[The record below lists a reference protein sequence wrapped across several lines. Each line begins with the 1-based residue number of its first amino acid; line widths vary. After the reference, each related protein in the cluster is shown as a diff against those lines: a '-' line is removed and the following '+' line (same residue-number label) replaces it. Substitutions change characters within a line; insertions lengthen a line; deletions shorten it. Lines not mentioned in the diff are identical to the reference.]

1 MQSSIKKI
9 KVSVI
14 TVSYNSS
21 KTIFNTIDSVNNQ
34 TYNNIEHIF
43 IDGLSSDDTVE
54 KIKQTSKRNNLI
66 ISEKDKGLYD
76 AINKG
81 ISNAGGDVI
90 GILHSDDFFNSHD
103 IILDLVTKIQKE
115 NLDAIYGDLQYV
127 NKTNTNKT
135 VRYWKSCEFTPR
147 LIKKGWMPAHPTLFL
162 KKEVF
167 KTHCLYDLKF
177 TVSSDYDFML
187 RVLKDDTIKFGY
199 LPRVITNMRIGGASN
214 KNLQNIVIKMIE
226 DYRAIRKNKI
236 GSVFTL
242 ILKNT
247 SKIKQFFRLK
257 TF

>member
-1 MQSSIKKI
+1 MFLNVSI
-9 KVSVI
+9 I
-14 TVSYNSS
+14 TVCYNSA
-21 KTIFNTIDSVNNQ
+21 KTIVDTIRSVNTQ
-34 TYNNIEHIF
+34 TYPNIEHIF
-43 IDGLSSDDTVE
+43 VDGLSLDNTVE
-54 KIKQTSKRNNLI
+54 LIRLNSNRNNLI
-66 ISEKDKGLYD
+66 ISEKDEGLYD

-90 GILHSDDFFNSHD
+90 GILHSDDFFNSPD

-127 NKTNTNKT
+127 NETNTNKT
-135 VRYWKSCEFTPR
+135 VRYWKSCKFTPR
-147 LIKKGWMPAHPTLFL
+147 LIQKGWMPAHPTLFL

-167 KTHCLYDLKF
+167 KTHGLYDLKF
-177 TVSSDYDFML
+177 TISSDYDFML

-214 KNLQNIVIKMIE
+214 KNLKNITTKMIE

-236 GSVFTL
+236 GGVFTL

-247 SKIKQFFRLK
+247 SKIKQFFS
-257 TF
+257 

>member
-1 MQSSIKKI
+1 MFLNVSI
-9 KVSVI
+9 I
-14 TVSYNSS
+14 TVCYNSS
-21 KTIFNTIDSVNNQ
+21 KTIVDTIRSVNIQ
-34 TYNNIEHIF
+34 TYPNIEHIF
-43 IDGLSSDDTVE
+43 VDGLSLDNTVE
-54 KIKQTSKRNNLI
+54 LIRRNSNRNNLI

-90 GILHSDDFFNSHD
+90 GILHSDDFFNSPD

-127 NKTNTNKT
+127 NETNTNKT

-167 KTHCLYDLKF
+167 KTHGSYDLKF
-177 TVSSDYDFML
+177 TISSDYDFML

-199 LPRVITNMRIGGASN
+199 LPMVVTNMRIGGASN
-214 KNLQNIVIKMIE
+214 KNLKNIAIKMIE
-226 DYRAIRKNKI
+226 DYKAIRKNNSGNI
-236 GSVFTL
+236 ITL

-247 SKIKQFFRLK
+247 SKIKQFFS
-257 TF
+257 

>member
-1 MQSSIKKI
+1 MFLNVSI
-9 KVSVI
+9 I
-14 TVSYNSS
+14 TVCYNSA
-21 KTIFNTIDSVNNQ
+21 KTIVDTIRSVNTQ
-34 TYNNIEHIF
+34 TYPNIEHIF
-43 IDGLSSDDTVE
+43 VDGLSLDNTVE
-54 KIKQTSKRNNLI
+54 LIRLNSNRNNLI
-66 ISEKDKGLYD
+66 ISEKDEGLYD

-90 GILHSDDFFNSHD
+90 GILHSDDFFNSPD

-115 NLDAIYGDLQYV
+115 NLDAIYGDLKYV
-127 NKTNTNKT
+127 NETNTNKT

-167 KTHCLYDLKF
+167 KTHGLYDLKF
-177 TVSSDYDFML
+177 TISSDYDFML
-187 RVLKDDTIKFGY
+187 RVLKDDTIKLGY

-214 KNLQNIVIKMIE
+214 KNLKNITIKMIE

-236 GSVFTL
+236 GGLFTL

-247 SKIKQFFRLK
+247 SKIKQFIS
-257 TF
+257 

>member
-1 MQSSIKKI
+1 MFLNVSI
-9 KVSVI
+9 I
-14 TVSYNSS
+14 TVCYNSS
-21 KTIFNTIDSVNNQ
+21 KTIVDTIRSVNIQ
-34 TYNNIEHIF
+34 TYPNIEHIF
-43 IDGLSSDDTVE
+43 VDGLSLDNTVE
-54 KIKQTSKRNNLI
+54 LIRRNSNRNNLI

-90 GILHSDDFFNSHD
+90 GILHSDDFFNSPD

-127 NKTNTNKT
+127 NETNTNKT
-135 VRYWKSCEFTPR
+135 VRYWKSSEFTPK

-167 KTHCLYDLKF
+167 KTHGLYDLKF
-177 TVSSDYDFML
+177 TISSDYDFML

-199 LPRVITNMRIGGASN
+199 LPMVVTNMRIGGASN
-214 KNLQNIVIKMIE
+214 KNLKNIAIKMIE
-226 DYRAIRKNKI
+226 DYKAIRKNNSGNI
-236 GSVFTL
+236 ITL

-247 SKIKQFFRLK
+247 SKIKQFFS
-257 TF
+257 